1 MAALTLGIAT
11 SATVTF
17 RLRRPP
23 PRTNTLPRISCIG
36 WDPEGILGPP
46 QSGHIARREFQ
57 SRMERDSDAREDFE
71 RQVREEKERRQTLRM
86 SRVAPDTAAELI
98 EYFLDTEAQDIEFEI
113 GRLRPR
119 LNEEFYAQLKFEL
132 GQLRFA
138 VTKTQ
143 DMEDR
148 VIELETLQKALQEG
162 AEAYDKLQTDL
173 LKAKNSLT
181 KILSSKDMKATLLEM
196 VELNELNRS
205 FLTLLDENIAS
216 ASGSN
221 QKEAAAFMEKLRS
234 AVLKYMTV

>member
-11 SATVTF
+11 CATVTF
-17 RLRRPP
+17 RLRTV
-23 PRTNTLPRISCIG
+23 PRTSSSTRISCVG

-57 SRMERDSDAREDFE
+57 RRLEHDSDARDAFE
-71 RQVREEKERRQTLRM
+71 KQVREEKERRQTLRM
-86 SRVAPDTAAELI
+86 SRVIPDTPGELI

-113 GRLRPR
+113 ARLRPR
-119 LNEEFYAQLKFEL
+119 LNEEFFAQLKFEL

-138 VTKTQ
+138 VAKTEA
-143 DMEDR
+143 MEDR

-162 AEAYDKLQTDL
+162 SEAYDKMQTDL

-181 KILSSKDMKATLLEM
+181 KILSSKDVKATLLEM
-196 VELNELNRS
+196 VEQNELNRS

-216 ASGSN
+216 ANQSN
-221 QKEAAAFMEKLRS
+221 QKEASAFMEKLRT